1 MNMNQLLDQLYE
13 SDADDVGIEKTA
25 EQAFMG
31 AIDTGHAPNPY
42 EDMSL
47 EELMK
52 LAGEMSDRP
61 PADPAVKISS
71 ATQDELHKTAA
82 AQFGAEVM
90 AHSMIHELQLVKI
103 AVANGVCRVCKENH
117 MDIEGSS
124 ICGACLH
131 EEA

>member
-52 LAGEMSDRP
+52 LAGDLQSGPEDTVSEGEM
-61 PADPAVKISS
+61 
-71 ATQDELHKTAA
+71 HKTAA
-82 AQFGAEVM
+82 AMFGGQLM
-90 AHSMIHELQLVKI
+90 AHAVVHELGLIKE
-103 AVANGVCRVCKENH
+103 AVANGICRVCKENH
-117 MDIEGSS
+117 MDIESS
-124 ICGACLH
+124 SVCSACLH